1 VIITTLARFIHLGG
15 GLFCSVV
22 PRFSPRCSRAP
33 QRKKEEAKMSYD
45 EYMKAKAAEAAE
57 AKLEARAAEAFDMKG
72 LKAAVKEEV
81 AVSSSHTAFNIVPTR
96 PLRRHCASPCRAR
109 AAQTGRSSSSLILT

>member
-1 VIITTLARFIHLGG
+1 
-15 GLFCSVV
+15 
-22 PRFSPRCSRAP
+22 
-33 QRKKEEAKMSYD
+33 MSYD

-96 PLRRHCASPCRAR
+96 PLRCHCASPCRAR
-109 AAQTGRSSSSLILT
+109 AAQSGRSSSSLNLTYASHVSTQNVFSIEVSLRAPNHRIFPAYECL